1 MVSDNITSL
10 FKNKTLEETIQL
22 IVDLLPK
29 ATLTFLEI
37 TYNFFSGFHK

>member
-29 ATLTFLEI
+29 AT
-37 TYNFFSGFHK
+37 